1 MGAQPRGGDEKKHEI
16 YIHTYEGKSAK
27 CNPGKWE
34 LSRAAVTA
42 MKDYQAKFPLIF
54 SGLTKVGC
62 ARELGPIQAI
72 PSTLLY
78 SALILSNNSKR

>member
-1 MGAQPRGGDEKKHEI
+1 
-16 YIHTYEGKSAK
+16 
-27 CNPGKWE
+27 
-34 LSRAAVTA
+34 

-54 SGLTKVGC
+54 SGLTKVGCARELVGC